1 MLSLVVPHVF
11 GHSAPYDASLP
22 LGLGRGSA
30 SDIEGDLLRRTEL
43 PGGSGGEDNL
53 RADITE
59 SESEEGKEEDGNLRA
74 DITVSESEGGN
85 DEDGGE
91 TETETDREDGEEAD
105 EEDEDEGEG
114 EGEEDEGGAGSD
126 DEETETASGGASASG
141 GGSGSISVCEAK
153 GLRSDAASDVEGEA
167 NPSQGGDDAQPAARS
182 SHLLGE

>member
-1 MLSLVVPHVF
+1 MLSHVVPHVF

-30 SDIEGDLLRRTEL
+30 SDIEVDLLRRTEL
-43 PGGSGGEDNL
+43 SGGSGGEDNL

-59 SESEEGKEEDGNLRA
+59 SESEEGTEVDGNLRA
-74 DITVSESEGGN
+74 DITVSESEGGKE
-85 DEDGGE
+85 EDGGE

-105 EEDEDEGEG
+105 EEDEG

-126 DEETETASGGASASG
+126 DEETETASGGATESG

-153 GLRSDAASDVEGEA
+153 GLRSDAAYDVEGEA
-167 NPSQGGDDAQPAARS
+167 NPFQGGDDAQPAAKS